1 MRTILGLDLGTNSIG
16 WAVINS
22 VIKEQTERIW
32 IEMAGSRIIPMDAAI
47 LGDFDKGNSISQTAE
62 RTRFRGVRRL
72 RERQL
77 LRRERLHKVLK
88 ILGFL
93 PEHYL
98 KGIDFEKHTG
108 KFLSGSE
115 PKLPWVKDR
124 WGKYSFLFQTAFNE
138 MLADFAK
145 HQPSLV
151 FDGKKI
157 PYDWTVYYLRKK
169 ALTEMIS
176 KEELA
181 WILLNFNQK
190 RGYYQLRGEEEEDNA
205 GKSVEFYALKVLSVE
220 ATDEKKGRDI
230 WYNVHLENG
239 WVYRRSSNVPLD
251 WEGRVKEF
259 IVTTDLNPDG
269 TPKLD
274 KYGEVKRSFRA
285 PKEDDWMLI
294 KKRTEADITG
304 THKTIGSYIYDA
316 LLQEP
321 QQKIIGKLVKT
332 VERKFYK
339 EELNFILQ
347 KQCAFHAE
355 LQDRDLYMRCI
366 EALYPGN
373 EVQRRN
379 IANRDFIYLLID
391 DVLFYQRPLKT
402 KKSLIANCPYEENEY
417 VNRKTGEIKT
427 APLKCIAKSHPLF
440 QEFRLWYFLSNIRV
454 YQKEREVNG
463 TLHLDVDVTTEFLK
477 TEDDYVALFDWL
489 NSRKEIDQ
497 KAFLRYP
504 AFGLKKEINNYRWN

>member
-1 MRTILGLDLGTNSIG
+1 
-16 WAVINS
+16 
-22 VIKEQTERIW
+22 
-32 IEMAGSRIIPMDAAI
+32 
-47 LGDFDKGNSISQTAE
+47 
-62 RTRFRGVRRL
+62 
-72 RERQL
+72 
-77 LRRERLHKVLK
+77 
-88 ILGFL
+88 
-93 PEHYL
+93 
-98 KGIDFEKHTG
+98 
-108 KFLSGSE
+108 
-115 PKLPWVKDR
+115 
-124 WGKYSFLFQTAFNE
+124 

-440 QEFRLWYFLSNIRV
+440 RNSV
-454 YQKEREVNG
+454 YGISFPIFGYIK
-463 TLHLDVDVTTEFLK
+463 
-477 TEDDYVALFDWL
+477 
-489 NSRKEIDQ
+489 RKG
-497 KAFLRYP
+497 K
-504 AFGLKKEINNYRWN
+504 